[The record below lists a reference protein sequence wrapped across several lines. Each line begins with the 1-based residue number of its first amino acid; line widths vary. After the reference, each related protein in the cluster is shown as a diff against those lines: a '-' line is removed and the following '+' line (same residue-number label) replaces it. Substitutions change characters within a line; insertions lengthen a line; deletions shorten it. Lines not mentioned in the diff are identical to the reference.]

1 MTGQR
6 NSIVIIALLLLWGA
20 LLPSCSLLH
29 EKNDEKP
36 VARVFDRYL
45 YLSDLADA
53 IPEGSSSADSAII
66 ARGYIDKW
74 VKNQLML
81 NKAEEA
87 LTDEQKDVNK
97 KIEEYRSSLLI
108 YSYRQKLLQQKMD
121 TLVSEKELTEYYDST
136 LNNYILPEPVVKA
149 IYVKVPLG
157 APEINNVKMWI
168 RSGSIDDLDLLEK
181 YSMNYA
187 EKFDIFNNS
196 WIYFS
201 KLMDLVPITI
211 SQPDRYLRYNRNIET
226 SDSLYQYFVHISEY
240 KVEGEVSPLDLI
252 RDDLKSILLNKRKI
266 EFYNSLEKQV
276 YNEGVTRNQFEIY

>member
-1 MTGQR
+1 VTGQR